1 MKANPLHLYYR
12 EGRDALLEARMD
24 LSVVLP
30 AHNEEATVADVVHE
44 VHRTLTGWET
54 QSEMILV
61 DDGSTD
67 RTGKIAH
74 ALATRDPSLRVVQ
87 HAPSRGYGGALKAG
101 FAAARGE
108 WIVFYPTDKQFIFS
122 EIDMLLARVGEA
134 DIVTG
139 YRLARRDNALR
150 RLNALGW
157 NLLVRALFGYL
168 CRDVDCGFKLF
179 WRGILDQ
186 VQLMSDGAM
195 IDTELLA
202 GAVARGYKIA
212 EVPVTHRPRQSGR
225 ATGAC
230 VAVIVKAFRDLVRFR
245 VRLSEELRAER
256 AQASVVG

>member
-1 MKANPLHLYYR
+1 M
-12 EGRDALLEARMD
+12 E

-30 AHNEEATVADVVHE
+30 AHNEEATVAKVVEE
-44 VHRTLTGWET
+44 VHRTLADWEM
-54 QSEMILV
+54 EAEIILV

-67 RTGKIAH
+67 RTGEIAQ
-74 ALATRDPSLRVVQ
+74 ALAARIPSLRVVQ
-87 HAPSRGYGGALKAG
+87 HAPGRGYGGALKAG

-122 EIDMLLARVGEA
+122 ELEMLLARAGEA

-139 YRLARRDNALR
+139 YRANRHDNVLR

-157 NLLVRALFGYL
+157 NSVVRFLFGYL

-186 VQLMSDGAM
+186 VELDSDGAM

-202 GAVARGYKIA
+202 GAVARGYRIA
-212 EVPVTHRPRQSGR
+212 EVPVTHLPRRAGE
-225 ATGAC
+225 ATGAHIS
-230 VAVIVKAFRDLVRFR
+230 VIARAFRDLVRFR
-245 VRLSEELRAER
+245 ARLSRKLRAEAVR
-256 AQASVVG
+256 AGVGG

>member
-1 MKANPLHLYYR
+1 M
-12 EGRDALLEARMD
+12 E

-30 AHNEEATVADVVHE
+30 AHNEEATVAKVVEE
-44 VHRTLTGWET
+44 VRRTLADWEM
-54 QSEMILV
+54 EAEIILV

-67 RTGKIAH
+67 RTGEIAQ
-74 ALATRDPSLRVVQ
+74 ALAARIPSLRVVQ
-87 HAPSRGYGGALKAG
+87 HAPGRGYGGALKAG

-122 EIDMLLARVGEA
+122 ELEMLLARAGEA

-139 YRLARRDNALR
+139 YRANRHDDVLR

-157 NLLVRALFGYL
+157 NSVVRFLFGYL

-186 VQLMSDGAM
+186 VELDSDGAM

-202 GAVARGYKIA
+202 GAVARGYRIA
-212 EVPVTHRPRQSGR
+212 EVPVTHLPRRAGE
-225 ATGAC
+225 ATGAHIS
-230 VAVIVKAFRDLVRFR
+230 VIARAFRDLVRFR
-245 VRLSEELRAER
+245 ARLSRELRAEAVR
-256 AQASVVG
+256 AGVGG

>member
-1 MKANPLHLYYR
+1 M
-12 EGRDALLEARMD
+12 E

-30 AHNEEATVADVVHE
+30 AHNEEATVAKVVEE
-44 VHRTLTGWET
+44 VHRTLADWEM
-54 QSEMILV
+54 EAEIILV

-67 RTGKIAH
+67 RTGEIAQ
-74 ALATRDPSLRVVQ
+74 ALAARIPSLRVVQ
-87 HAPSRGYGGALKAG
+87 HAPGRGYGGALKAG

-122 EIDMLLARVGEA
+122 ELEMLLARAGEA

-139 YRLARRDNALR
+139 YRANRHDDVLR

-157 NLLVRALFGYL
+157 NSVVRFLFGYL

-186 VQLMSDGAM
+186 VELDSDGAM

-202 GAVARGYKIA
+202 GAVARGYRIA
-212 EVPVTHRPRQSGR
+212 EVPVTHLPRRAGE
-225 ATGAC
+225 ATGAHIS
-230 VAVIVKAFRDLVRFR
+230 VIARAFRDLVRFR
-245 VRLSEELRAER
+245 ARLSRELRAEAVR
-256 AQASVVG
+256 AGVGG